1 MIEDF
6 SLWIYFY
13 SERRRSEDMPFFL
26 IYTKK
31 WMKFGVI
38 TIWGLKDFHS
48 YVNHESFKNKIKVCP
63 LFNKYQSFWY
73 FWQSPKRFFNRWNIR
88 VFVVFLLNALNWT
101 KGHQRFYERTI
112 NRNWNIDEVGLRSR
126 SLSPISHGGWRHTND
141 IDLVNWQ
148 ARNKGHHPPQLIF
161 AVCKLYLWLDL
172 SMWGYQEFRS
182 QVDTG
187 DPGDVWWNN

>member
-1 MIEDF
+1 MSIVQQI
-6 SLWIYFY
+6 SK
-13 SERRRSEDMPFFL
+13 FL
-26 IYTKK
+26 ILL
-31 WMKFGVI
+31 
-38 TIWGLKDFHS
+38 TI
-48 YVNHESFKNKIKVCP
+48 P
-63 LFNKYQSFWY
+63 QT
-73 FWQSPKRFFNRWNIR
+73 FFNRWNIR

-141 IDLVNWQ
+141 IDLVNWE

-172 SMWGYQEFRS
+172 SMWEYQEFRS

-187 DPGDVWWNN
+187 DPEDVWWNN